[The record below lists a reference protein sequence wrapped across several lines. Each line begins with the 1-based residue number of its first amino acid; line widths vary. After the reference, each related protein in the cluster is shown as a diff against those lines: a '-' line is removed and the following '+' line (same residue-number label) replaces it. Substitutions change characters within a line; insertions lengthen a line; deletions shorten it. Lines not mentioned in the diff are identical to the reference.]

1 MPSLACARERIRA
14 YGTSTTTASFMQEN
28 LAEKIKQR
36 IDIVD
41 LVRQYV
47 PHLKKA
53 GKTWKACCPFHK
65 EKTPSFTVDGE
76 KGLYYCFGCQEGGD
90 IFDFLMKIENLSFN
104 EAVRKLADVAGVEYR
119 PQGGFSAAEQ
129 QRMNARKTLDFAKG
143 FYHKNLMSAG
153 GEFAREYIKKR
164 GLTKET
170 AQKFELGFAKNDA
183 VGLCRAAQ
191 AAKYTAQQLK
201 EVGLC
206 VQTSYGARDYFRGRL
221 MFPIINQRGETVG
234 FGGRILGEGEPKYL
248 NSPETL
254 LFSKSQVLYGLN
266 FAGPAIRKA
275 GRSVLLEGYMDVI
288 ACHQAGFEN
297 TVAPLGTSL
306 TAEHAKLLKRYADN
320 VIVLFDPDAAGIKA
334 ALRGAL
340 ILIEQGLFV
349 KVASLPGGLDP
360 DEYIAQYGKE
370 SFEKVLDSAQDLIEF
385 HTRLQL
391 DLYPLPLKAQAKTAI
406 VNELTDTLLK
416 QPDPIVR
423 REWVKYVAERVGVD
437 EELVLERLR
446 ERERAA
452 GRFKQRFNAAQGQRK
467 EVSPA
472 PQFNAAEE
480 NLVAWLLRFPQYAP
494 ECEELAEDFDSKSL
508 GALLKAVVS
517 AAKENPQAD
526 GFIDRVCAV
535 QPQQSKLAVRL
546 CMEELPKD
554 FQAQRD
560 IASCKK
566 AVQKEAI
573 QRKLTAVRQ
582 QIKTAGAGQVP
593 AGLLQQLAQLQN
605 KLKN

>member
-1 MPSLACARERIRA
+1 
-14 YGTSTTTASFMQEN
+14 MQEN

-36 IDIVD
+36 IDLVEF
-41 LVRQYV
+41 VRQYV

-65 EKTPSFTVDGE
+65 EKTPSFTVSSE

-90 IFDFLMKIENLSFN
+90 IFDFLMKMENLSFN
-104 EAVRKLADVAGVEYR
+104 EAVRKLADIAGVEYR

-129 QRMNARKTLDFAKG
+129 QRINARKTLDWAKG

-153 GEFAREYIKKR
+153 GEFARNYVKSR

-170 AQKFELGFAKNDA
+170 VQKFELGFAKNDA
-183 VGLCRAAQ
+183 VGLCKAAQ
-191 AAKYTAQQLK
+191 ANGYTAQQLK
-201 EVGLC
+201 DVGLC
-206 VQTSYGARDYFRGRL
+206 VQTAYGARDYFRGRL
-221 MFPIINQRGETVG
+221 IFPIINQRGETVG
-234 FGGRILGEGEPKYL
+234 FGGRILADGEPKYL

-254 LFSKSQVLYGLN
+254 LFSKSHVLFGLN

-275 GRSVLLEGYMDVI
+275 GRAVLLEGYMDVI

-306 TAEHAKLLKRYADN
+306 TAEHAKLLKRYTDN
-320 VIVLFDPDAAGIKA
+320 AVVLFDPDAAGIKA

-340 ILIEQGLFV
+340 VLIEQGLFV
-349 KVASLPGGLDP
+349 KVASLSDGLDP
-360 DEYIAQYGKE
+360 DEYIAKYGKE
-370 SFEKVLDSAQDLIEF
+370 KFEEVLDSAQDLIAF

-391 DLYPLPLKAQAKTAI
+391 DLYPRPLDPQAKTA
-406 VNELTDTLLK
+406 VVSELTETLLK

-423 REWVKYVAERVGVD
+423 REWAKYVAEQTGVD

-446 ERERAA
+446 GREQAA
-452 GRFKQRFNAAQGQRK
+452 ARFQQRFNASRAP
-467 EVSPA
+467 SAA
-472 PQFNAAEE
+472 PQAEHFNAAEE
-480 NLVAWLLRFPQYAP
+480 NLVGWLLRFPQYAQG
-494 ECEELAEDFDSKSL
+494 CEELAPQFDSRAL
-508 GALLKAVVS
+508 GELLQALCRAAAENPAPEGFADRVS
-517 AAKENPQAD
+517 ALAPAQH
-526 GFIDRVCAV
+526 
-535 QPQQSKLAVRL
+535 KLAVRL
-546 CMEELPKD
+546 CMQELPRD
-554 FQAQRD
+554 FQPQRD

-566 AVQKEAI
+566 AVEREAL
-573 QRKLTAVRQ
+573 QRQLAAVRQ

-593 AGLLQQLAQLQN
+593 AQLLQQMTQLQN

>member
-1 MPSLACARERIRA
+1 
-14 YGTSTTTASFMQEN
+14 MQEN

-36 IDIVD
+36 IDLVEF
-41 LVRQYV
+41 VRQYV

-65 EKTPSFTVDGE
+65 EKTPSFTVSSE

-90 IFDFLMKIENLSFN
+90 IFDFLMKMENLSFN
-104 EAVRKLADVAGVEYR
+104 EAVRKLADIAGVEYR

-129 QRMNARKTLDFAKG
+129 QRINARKTLDWAKG
-143 FYHKNLMSAG
+143 FYHKNLMGAG
-153 GEFAREYIKKR
+153 GEFARNYAKGR

-170 AQKFELGFAKNDA
+170 VQKFELGFAKNDA
-183 VGLCRAAQ
+183 VGLCKAAQ
-191 AAKYTAQQLK
+191 ANGYTAQQLK
-201 EVGLC
+201 DVGLC
-206 VQTSYGARDYFRGRL
+206 VQTAYGARDYFRGRL

-234 FGGRILGEGEPKYL
+234 FGGRILADGEPKYL

-254 LFSKSQVLYGLN
+254 LFSKSHVLFGLN

-275 GRSVLLEGYMDVI
+275 GRAVLLEGYMDVI

-306 TAEHAKLLKRYADN
+306 TAEHAKLLKRYTDN
-320 VIVLFDPDAAGIKA
+320 AVVLFDPDAAGIKA

-340 ILIEQGLFV
+340 VLIEQGLFV
-349 KVASLPGGLDP
+349 KVASLSDGLDP
-360 DEYIAQYGKE
+360 DEYIAKYGKE
-370 SFEKVLDSAQDLIEF
+370 KFEEVLDRAQDLIAF

-391 DLYPLPLKAQAKTAI
+391 DLYPRPLDPQAKTA
-406 VNELTDTLLK
+406 VVSELTETLLK

-423 REWVKYVAERVGVD
+423 REWAKYVAEQTGVD

-446 ERERAA
+446 GREQAA
-452 GRFKQRFNAAQGQRK
+452 ARFQQRFNASRAP
-467 EVSPA
+467 SAA
-472 PQFNAAEE
+472 PQAEHFNAAEE
-480 NLVAWLLRFPQYAP
+480 NLVGWLLRFPQYARG
-494 ECEELAEDFDSKSL
+494 CEELAPQFDSRAL
-508 GALLKAVVS
+508 GELLQALCRAAAENPAPEGFADRVS
-517 AAKENPQAD
+517 ALAPAQH
-526 GFIDRVCAV
+526 
-535 QPQQSKLAVRL
+535 KLAVRL
-546 CMEELPKD
+546 CMQELPRD
-554 FQAQRD
+554 FQPQRD

-566 AVQKEAI
+566 AVEREAL
-573 QRKLTAVRQ
+573 QRQLAAVRQ

-593 AGLLQQLAQLQN
+593 AQLLQQMTQLQN

>member
-1 MPSLACARERIRA
+1 
-14 YGTSTTTASFMQEN
+14 MQEN

-36 IDIVD
+36 IDLVEF
-41 LVRQYV
+41 VRQYV

-65 EKTPSFTVDGE
+65 EKTPSFTVSSE

-90 IFDFLMKIENLSFN
+90 IFDFLMKMENLSFN
-104 EAVRKLADVAGVEYR
+104 EAVRKLADIAGVEYR

-129 QRMNARKTLDFAKG
+129 QRINARKTLDWAKG

-153 GEFAREYIKKR
+153 GEFARNYVKGR

-170 AQKFELGFAKNDA
+170 VQKFELGFAKNDA
-183 VGLCRAAQ
+183 VGLCKAAQ
-191 AAKYTAQQLK
+191 ANGYTAQQLK
-201 EVGLC
+201 DVGLC
-206 VQTSYGARDYFRGRL
+206 VQTAYGARDYFRGRL

-234 FGGRILGEGEPKYL
+234 FGGRILADGEPKYL

-254 LFSKSQVLYGLN
+254 LFSKSHVLFGLN

-275 GRSVLLEGYMDVI
+275 GRAVLLEGYMDVI

-306 TAEHAKLLKRYADN
+306 TAEHAKLLKRYTDN
-320 VIVLFDPDAAGIKA
+320 AVVLFDPDAAGIKA

-340 ILIEQGLFV
+340 VLIEQGLFV
-349 KVASLPGGLDP
+349 KVASLSDGLDP
-360 DEYIAQYGKE
+360 DEYIAKYGKE
-370 SFEKVLDSAQDLIEF
+370 KFEEVLDRAQDLIAF

-391 DLYPLPLKAQAKTAI
+391 DLYPRPLDPQAKTA
-406 VNELTDTLLK
+406 VVSELTETLLK

-423 REWVKYVAERVGVD
+423 REWAKYVAEQTGVD

-446 ERERAA
+446 GREQAA
-452 GRFKQRFNAAQGQRK
+452 ARFQQRFNASRAP
-467 EVSPA
+467 STA
-472 PQFNAAEE
+472 PQAEHFNAAEE
-480 NLVAWLLRFPQYAP
+480 NLVGWLLRFPQYARG
-494 ECEELAEDFDSKSL
+494 CEELAPQFDSRAL
-508 GALLKAVVS
+508 GELLQALCRAAAENPSPEGFTDRVS
-517 AAKENPQAD
+517 ALAPAQH
-526 GFIDRVCAV
+526 
-535 QPQQSKLAVRL
+535 KLAVRL
-546 CMEELPKD
+546 CMQELPRD
-554 FQAQRD
+554 FQPQRD

-566 AVQKEAI
+566 AVEREAL
-573 QRKLTAVRQ
+573 QRQLAAVRQ

-593 AGLLQQLAQLQN
+593 AQLLQQMTQLQN

>member
-1 MPSLACARERIRA
+1 
-14 YGTSTTTASFMQEN
+14 MQEN

-36 IDIVD
+36 IDLVEF
-41 LVRQYV
+41 VRQYV

-65 EKTPSFTVDGE
+65 EKTPSFTVSSE

-90 IFDFLMKIENLSFN
+90 IFDFLMKMENLSFN
-104 EAVRKLADVAGVEYR
+104 EAVRKLADIAGVEYR

-129 QRMNARKTLDFAKG
+129 QRINARKTLDWAKG

-153 GEFAREYIKKR
+153 GEFARNYVKGR

-170 AQKFELGFAKNDA
+170 VQKFELGFAKNDA
-183 VGLCRAAQ
+183 VGLCKAAQ
-191 AAKYTAQQLK
+191 ANGYTAQQLK
-201 EVGLC
+201 DVGLC
-206 VQTSYGARDYFRGRL
+206 VQTAYGARDYFRGRL

-234 FGGRILGEGEPKYL
+234 FGGRILADGEPKYL

-254 LFSKSQVLYGLN
+254 LFSKSHVLFGLN

-275 GRSVLLEGYMDVI
+275 GRAVLLEGYMDVI

-306 TAEHAKLLKRYADN
+306 TAEHAKLLKRYTDN
-320 VIVLFDPDAAGIKA
+320 AVVLFDPDAAGIKA

-340 ILIEQGLFV
+340 VLIEQGLFV
-349 KVASLPGGLDP
+349 KVASLSDGLDP
-360 DEYIAQYGKE
+360 DEYIAKYGKE
-370 SFEKVLDSAQDLIEF
+370 KFEEVLDSAQDLIAF

-391 DLYPLPLKAQAKTAI
+391 DLYPRPLDPQAKTA
-406 VNELTDTLLK
+406 VVSELTETLLK

-423 REWVKYVAERVGVD
+423 REWAKYVAEQTGVD

-446 ERERAA
+446 AREQAA
-452 GRFKQRFNAAQGQRK
+452 ARFQQRFNAFRAP
-467 EVSPA
+467 SAA
-472 PQFNAAEE
+472 PQAEHFNAAEE
-480 NLVAWLLRFPQYAP
+480 NLVGWLLRFPQYARG
-494 ECEELAEDFDSKSL
+494 CEELAPQFDSRAL
-508 GALLKAVVS
+508 GELLQALCRAAAENPAPEGFADRVS
-517 AAKENPQAD
+517 ALAPAQH
-526 GFIDRVCAV
+526 
-535 QPQQSKLAVRL
+535 KLAVRL
-546 CMEELPKD
+546 CMQELPRD
-554 FQAQRD
+554 FQPQRD

-566 AVQKEAI
+566 AVEREAL
-573 QRKLTAVRQ
+573 QRQLAAVRQ

-593 AGLLQQLAQLQN
+593 AQLLQQMTQLQN

>member
-1 MPSLACARERIRA
+1 
-14 YGTSTTTASFMQEN
+14 MQEN

-36 IDIVD
+36 IDLVEF
-41 LVRQYV
+41 VRQYV

-65 EKTPSFTVDGE
+65 EKTPSFTVSSE

-90 IFDFLMKIENLSFN
+90 IFDFLMKMENLSFN
-104 EAVRKLADVAGVEYR
+104 EAVRKLADIAGVEYR

-129 QRMNARKTLDFAKG
+129 QRINARKTLDWAKG

-153 GEFAREYIKKR
+153 GEFARNYVKSR

-170 AQKFELGFAKNDA
+170 VQKFELGFAKNDA
-183 VGLCRAAQ
+183 VGLCKAAQ
-191 AAKYTAQQLK
+191 ANGYTAQQLK
-201 EVGLC
+201 DVGLC
-206 VQTSYGARDYFRGRL
+206 VQTAYGARDYFRGRL
-221 MFPIINQRGETVG
+221 IFPIINQRGETVG
-234 FGGRILGEGEPKYL
+234 FGGRILADGEPKYL

-254 LFSKSQVLYGLN
+254 LFSKSHVLFGLN

-275 GRSVLLEGYMDVI
+275 GRAVLLEGYMDVI

-306 TAEHAKLLKRYADN
+306 TAEHAKLLKRYTDN
-320 VIVLFDPDAAGIKA
+320 AVVLFDPDAAGIKA

-340 ILIEQGLFV
+340 VLIEQGLFV
-349 KVASLPGGLDP
+349 KVASLSDGLDP
-360 DEYIAQYGKE
+360 DEYIAKYGKE
-370 SFEKVLDSAQDLIEF
+370 KFEEVLDSAQDLIAF

-391 DLYPLPLKAQAKTAI
+391 DLYPRPLDPQAKTA
-406 VNELTDTLLK
+406 VVSELTETLLK

-423 REWVKYVAERVGVD
+423 REWAKYVAEQTGVD

-446 ERERAA
+446 GREQAA
-452 GRFKQRFNAAQGQRK
+452 ARFQQRFNASRAP
-467 EVSPA
+467 SAA
-472 PQFNAAEE
+472 PQAEHFNAAEE
-480 NLVAWLLRFPQYAP
+480 NLVGWLLRFPQYAWG
-494 ECEELAEDFDSKSL
+494 CEELAPQFDSRAL
-508 GALLKAVVS
+508 GELLQALCRAAAENPAPEGFADRVS
-517 AAKENPQAD
+517 ALAPAQH
-526 GFIDRVCAV
+526 
-535 QPQQSKLAVRL
+535 KLAVRL
-546 CMEELPKD
+546 CMQELPRD
-554 FQAQRD
+554 FQPQRD

-566 AVQKEAI
+566 AVEREAL
-573 QRKLTAVRQ
+573 QRQLAAVRQ

-593 AGLLQQLAQLQN
+593 AQLLQQMTQLQN

>member
-1 MPSLACARERIRA
+1 
-14 YGTSTTTASFMQEN
+14 MQEN

-36 IDIVD
+36 IDLVEF
-41 LVRQYV
+41 VRQYV

-65 EKTPSFTVDGE
+65 EKTPSFTVSSE

-90 IFDFLMKIENLSFN
+90 IFDFLMKMENLSFN
-104 EAVRKLADVAGVEYR
+104 EAVRKLADIAGVEYR

-129 QRMNARKTLDFAKG
+129 QRINARKTLDWAKG

-153 GEFAREYIKKR
+153 GEFARNYVKGR

-170 AQKFELGFAKNDA
+170 VQKFELGFAKNDA
-183 VGLCRAAQ
+183 VGLCKAARANG
-191 AAKYTAQQLK
+191 YTAQQLK
-201 EVGLC
+201 DVGLC
-206 VQTSYGARDYFRGRL
+206 VQTAYGARDYFRGRL

-234 FGGRILGEGEPKYL
+234 FGGRILADGEPKYL

-254 LFSKSQVLYGLN
+254 LFSKSHVLFGLN

-275 GRSVLLEGYMDVI
+275 GRAVLLEGYMDVI

-306 TAEHAKLLKRYADN
+306 TAEHAKLLKRYTDN
-320 VIVLFDPDAAGIKA
+320 AVVLFDPDAAGIKA

-340 ILIEQGLFV
+340 VLIEQGLFV
-349 KVASLPGGLDP
+349 KVASLSDGLDP
-360 DEYIAQYGKE
+360 DEYIAKYGKE
-370 SFEKVLDSAQDLIEF
+370 KFEEVLDRAQDLIAF

-391 DLYPLPLKAQAKTAI
+391 DLYPRPLDPQAKTA
-406 VNELTDTLLK
+406 VVSELTETLLK

-423 REWVKYVAERVGVD
+423 REWAKYVAEQTGVD

-446 ERERAA
+446 GREQAA
-452 GRFKQRFNAAQGQRK
+452 ARFQQRFNASRAP
-467 EVSPA
+467 SAA
-472 PQFNAAEE
+472 PQAEHFNAAEE
-480 NLVAWLLRFPQYAP
+480 NLVGWLLRFPQYALG
-494 ECEELAEDFDSKSL
+494 CEELAPQFDSRAL
-508 GALLKAVVS
+508 GELLQALCRAAAENPAPEGFADRVS
-517 AAKENPQAD
+517 ALAPAQH
-526 GFIDRVCAV
+526 
-535 QPQQSKLAVRL
+535 KLAVRL
-546 CMEELPKD
+546 CMQELPRD
-554 FQAQRD
+554 FQPQRD

-566 AVQKEAI
+566 AVEREAL
-573 QRKLTAVRQ
+573 QRQLAAVRQ

-593 AGLLQQLAQLQN
+593 AQLLQQMTQLQN

>member
-1 MPSLACARERIRA
+1 
-14 YGTSTTTASFMQEN
+14 MQEN

-36 IDIVD
+36 IDLVEF
-41 LVRQYV
+41 VRQYV

-65 EKTPSFTVDGE
+65 EKTPSFTVSSE

-90 IFDFLMKIENLSFN
+90 IFDFLMKMENLSFN
-104 EAVRKLADVAGVEYR
+104 EAVRKLADIAGVEYR

-129 QRMNARKTLDFAKG
+129 QRINARKTLDWAKG

-153 GEFAREYIKKR
+153 GEFARNYVKSR

-170 AQKFELGFAKNDA
+170 VQKFELGFAKNDA
-183 VGLCRAAQ
+183 VGLCKAAQ
-191 AAKYTAQQLK
+191 ANGYTAQQLK
-201 EVGLC
+201 DVGLC
-206 VQTSYGARDYFRGRL
+206 VQTAYGTRDYFRGRL
-221 MFPIINQRGETVG
+221 IFPIINQRGETVG
-234 FGGRILGEGEPKYL
+234 FGGRILADGEPKYL

-254 LFSKSQVLYGLN
+254 LFSKSHVLFGLN

-275 GRSVLLEGYMDVI
+275 GRAVLLEGYMDVI

-306 TAEHAKLLKRYADN
+306 TAEHAKLLKRYTDN
-320 VIVLFDPDAAGIKA
+320 AVVLFDPDAAGIKA

-340 ILIEQGLFV
+340 VLIEQGLFV
-349 KVASLPGGLDP
+349 KVASLSDGLDP
-360 DEYIAQYGKE
+360 DEYIAKYGKE
-370 SFEKVLDSAQDLIEF
+370 KFEEVLDRAQDLIAF

-391 DLYPLPLKAQAKTAI
+391 DLYPRPLNPQAKTA
-406 VNELTDTLLK
+406 VVSELTETLLK

-423 REWVKYVAERVGVD
+423 REWAKYVAEQTGVD

-446 ERERAA
+446 GREQAA
-452 GRFKQRFNAAQGQRK
+452 ARFQQRFNASR
-467 EVSPA
+467 SPSAA
-472 PQFNAAEE
+472 PQAEHFNAAEE
-480 NLVAWLLRFPQYAP
+480 NLVGWLLRFPQYAQG
-494 ECEELAEDFDSKSL
+494 CEELAPQFDSRAL
-508 GALLKAVVS
+508 GELLQALCRAAEENPAPEGFADRVS
-517 AAKENPQAD
+517 ALAPAQH
-526 GFIDRVCAV
+526 
-535 QPQQSKLAVRL
+535 KLAVRL
-546 CMEELPKD
+546 CMQELPRD
-554 FQAQRD
+554 FQPQRD

-566 AVQKEAI
+566 AVEREAL
-573 QRKLTAVRQ
+573 QRQLAAVRQ

-593 AGLLQQLAQLQN
+593 AQLLQQMTQLQN

>member
-1 MPSLACARERIRA
+1 
-14 YGTSTTTASFMQEN
+14 MQEN

-36 IDIVD
+36 IDLVEF
-41 LVRQYV
+41 VRQYV

-65 EKTPSFTVDGE
+65 EKTPSFTVSSE

-90 IFDFLMKIENLSFN
+90 IFDFLMKMENLSFN
-104 EAVRKLADVAGVEYR
+104 EAVRKLADIAGVEYR

-129 QRMNARKTLDFAKG
+129 QRINARKTLDWAKG

-153 GEFAREYIKKR
+153 GEFARNYVKGR

-170 AQKFELGFAKNDA
+170 VQKFELGFAKNDA
-183 VGLCRAAQ
+183 VGLCKAAQ
-191 AAKYTAQQLK
+191 ANGYTAQQLK
-201 EVGLC
+201 DVGLC
-206 VQTSYGARDYFRGRL
+206 VQTAYGARDYFRGRL

-234 FGGRILGEGEPKYL
+234 FGGRILADGEPKYL

-254 LFSKSQVLYGLN
+254 LFSKSHVLFGLN

-275 GRSVLLEGYMDVI
+275 GRAVLLEGYMDVI

-306 TAEHAKLLKRYADN
+306 TAEHAKLLKRYTDN
-320 VIVLFDPDAAGIKA
+320 AVVLFDPDAAGIKA

-340 ILIEQGLFV
+340 VLIEQGLFV
-349 KVASLPGGLDP
+349 KVASLSDGLDP
-360 DEYIAQYGKE
+360 DEYIAKYGKE
-370 SFEKVLDSAQDLIEF
+370 KFEEVLDRAQDLIAF

-391 DLYPLPLKAQAKTAI
+391 DLYPRPLDPQAKTA
-406 VNELTDTLLK
+406 VVSELTETLLK

-423 REWVKYVAERVGVD
+423 REWAKYVAEQTGVE

-446 ERERAA
+446 GREQAA
-452 GRFKQRFNAAQGQRK
+452 ARFQQRFNASRAP
-467 EVSPA
+467 SAA
-472 PQFNAAEE
+472 PQAEHFNAAEE
-480 NLVAWLLRFPQYAP
+480 NLVGWLLRFPQYAQG
-494 ECEELAEDFDSKSL
+494 CEELAPQFDSRAL
-508 GALLKAVVS
+508 GELLQALCRAAAENPSPEGFADRVS
-517 AAKENPQAD
+517 ALAPAQH
-526 GFIDRVCAV
+526 
-535 QPQQSKLAVRL
+535 KLAVRL
-546 CMEELPKD
+546 CMQELPRD
-554 FQAQRD
+554 FQPQRD

-566 AVQKEAI
+566 AVEREAL
-573 QRKLTAVRQ
+573 QRQLAAVRQ

-593 AGLLQQLAQLQN
+593 AQLLQQMTQLQN

>member
-1 MPSLACARERIRA
+1 
-14 YGTSTTTASFMQEN
+14 MQEN
-28 LAEKIKQR
+28 LAEKIKQH
-36 IDIVD
+36 IDLVEF
-41 LVRQYV
+41 VRQYV

-65 EKTPSFTVDGE
+65 EKTPSFTVSSE

-90 IFDFLMKIENLSFN
+90 IFDFLMKMENLSFN
-104 EAVRKLADVAGVEYR
+104 EAVRKLADIAGVEYR

-129 QRMNARKTLDFAKG
+129 QRINARKTLDWAKG

-153 GEFAREYIKKR
+153 GEFARNYVKGR

-170 AQKFELGFAKNDA
+170 VQKFELGFAKNDA
-183 VGLCRAAQ
+183 VGLCKAAQ
-191 AAKYTAQQLK
+191 ANGYTAQQLK
-201 EVGLC
+201 DVGLC
-206 VQTSYGARDYFRGRL
+206 VQTAYGARDYFRGRL

-234 FGGRILGEGEPKYL
+234 FGGRILADGEPKYL

-254 LFSKSQVLYGLN
+254 LFSKSHVLFGLN

-275 GRSVLLEGYMDVI
+275 GRAVLLEGYMDVI

-306 TAEHAKLLKRYADN
+306 TTEHAKLLKRYTDN
-320 VIVLFDPDAAGIKA
+320 AVVLFDPDAAGIKA

-340 ILIEQGLFV
+340 VLIEQGLFV
-349 KVASLPGGLDP
+349 KVASLSDGLDP
-360 DEYIAQYGKE
+360 DEYIAKYGKE
-370 SFEKVLDSAQDLIEF
+370 KFEEVLDRAQDLIAF

-391 DLYPLPLKAQAKTAI
+391 DLYPRPLDPQAKTA
-406 VNELTDTLLK
+406 VVSELTETLLK

-423 REWVKYVAERVGVD
+423 REWAKYVAEQTGVD

-446 ERERAA
+446 GREQAA
-452 GRFKQRFNAAQGQRK
+452 ARFQQRFNASRAP
-467 EVSPA
+467 SAA
-472 PQFNAAEE
+472 PQAEHFNAAEE
-480 NLVAWLLRFPQYAP
+480 NLVGWLLRFPQYARG
-494 ECEELAEDFDSKSL
+494 CEELAPQFDSRAL
-508 GALLKAVVS
+508 GELLQALCRAAAENPAPEGFADRVS
-517 AAKENPQAD
+517 ALAPAQH
-526 GFIDRVCAV
+526 
-535 QPQQSKLAVRL
+535 KLAVRL
-546 CMEELPKD
+546 CMQELPRD
-554 FQAQRD
+554 FQPQRD

-566 AVQKEAI
+566 AVEREAL
-573 QRKLTAVRQ
+573 QRQLAAVRQ

-593 AGLLQQLAQLQN
+593 AQLLQQMTQLQN

>member
-1 MPSLACARERIRA
+1 
-14 YGTSTTTASFMQEN
+14 MQEN

-36 IDIVD
+36 IDLVEF
-41 LVRQYV
+41 VRQYV

-65 EKTPSFTVDGE
+65 EKTPSFTVSSE

-90 IFDFLMKIENLSFN
+90 IFDFLMKMENLSFN
-104 EAVRKLADVAGVEYR
+104 EAVRKLADIAGVEYR

-129 QRMNARKTLDFAKG
+129 QRINARKTLDWAKG

-153 GEFAREYIKKR
+153 GEFARNYVKGR

-170 AQKFELGFAKNDA
+170 VQKFELGFAKNDA
-183 VGLCRAAQ
+183 VGLCKAAQ
-191 AAKYTAQQLK
+191 ANGYTAQQLK
-201 EVGLC
+201 DVGLC
-206 VQTSYGARDYFRGRL
+206 VQTAYGARDYFRGRL

-234 FGGRILGEGEPKYL
+234 FGGRILADGEPKYL

-254 LFSKSQVLYGLN
+254 LFSKSHVLFGLN

-275 GRSVLLEGYMDVI
+275 GRAVLLEGYMDVI

-306 TAEHAKLLKRYADN
+306 TAEHAKLLKRYTDN
-320 VIVLFDPDAAGIKA
+320 AVVLFDPDAAGIKA

-340 ILIEQGLFV
+340 VLIEQGLFV
-349 KVASLPGGLDP
+349 KVASLSDGLDP
-360 DEYIAQYGKE
+360 DEYIAKYGKE
-370 SFEKVLDSAQDLIEF
+370 KFEEVLDRAQDLIAF

-391 DLYPLPLKAQAKTAI
+391 DLYPRPLDPQAKTA
-406 VNELTDTLLK
+406 VVSELTETLLK

-423 REWVKYVAERVGVD
+423 REWAKYVAEQTGVE

-446 ERERAA
+446 GREQAA
-452 GRFKQRFNAAQGQRK
+452 ARFQQRFNASRA
-467 EVSPA
+467 PAAA
-472 PQFNAAEE
+472 PQAEHFNAAEE
-480 NLVAWLLRFPQYAP
+480 NLVGWLLRFPQYARG
-494 ECEELAEDFDSKSL
+494 CEELAPQFDSRAL
-508 GALLKAVVS
+508 GELLQALCRAAAENPAPEGFADRVS
-517 AAKENPQAD
+517 ALAPAQH
-526 GFIDRVCAV
+526 
-535 QPQQSKLAVRL
+535 KLAVRL
-546 CMEELPKD
+546 CMQELPRD
-554 FQAQRD
+554 FQPQRD

-566 AVQKEAI
+566 AVEREAL
-573 QRKLTAVRQ
+573 QRQLAAVRQ

-593 AGLLQQLAQLQN
+593 AQLLQQMTQLQN

>member
-1 MPSLACARERIRA
+1 
-14 YGTSTTTASFMQEN
+14 MQEN

-36 IDIVD
+36 IDLVEF
-41 LVRQYV
+41 VRQYV

-65 EKTPSFTVDGE
+65 EKTPSFTVSSE

-90 IFDFLMKIENLSFN
+90 IFDFLMKMENLSFN
-104 EAVRKLADVAGVEYR
+104 EAVRKLADIAGVEYR

-129 QRMNARKTLDFAKG
+129 QRINARKTLDWAKG

-153 GEFAREYIKKR
+153 GEFARNYVKGR

-170 AQKFELGFAKNDA
+170 VQKFELGFAKNDA
-183 VGLCRAAQ
+183 VGLCKAAQ
-191 AAKYTAQQLK
+191 ANGYTAQQLK
-201 EVGLC
+201 DVGLC
-206 VQTSYGARDYFRGRL
+206 VQTAYGARDYFRGRL

-234 FGGRILGEGEPKYL
+234 FGGRILADGEPKYL

-254 LFSKSQVLYGLN
+254 LFSKSHVLFGLN

-275 GRSVLLEGYMDVI
+275 GRAVLLEGYMDVI

-306 TAEHAKLLKRYADN
+306 TAEHAKLLKRYTDN
-320 VIVLFDPDAAGIKA
+320 AVVLFDPDAAGIKA

-340 ILIEQGLFV
+340 VLIEQGLFV
-349 KVASLPGGLDP
+349 KVASLSDGLDP
-360 DEYIAQYGKE
+360 DEYIAKYGKE
-370 SFEKVLDSAQDLIEF
+370 KFEEVLDRAQDLIAF

-391 DLYPLPLKAQAKTAI
+391 DLYPRPLNPQAKTA
-406 VNELTDTLLK
+406 VVSELTETLLK

-423 REWVKYVAERVGVD
+423 REWAKYVAEQTGVE

-446 ERERAA
+446 GREQAA
-452 GRFKQRFNAAQGQRK
+452 ARFQQRFNASRAP
-467 EVSPA
+467 SAA
-472 PQFNAAEE
+472 PQAEHFNAAEE
-480 NLVAWLLRFPQYAP
+480 NLVGWLLRFPQYARG
-494 ECEELAEDFDSKSL
+494 CEELAPQFDSRAL
-508 GALLKAVVS
+508 GELLQALCRAAAENPAPEGFADRVS
-517 AAKENPQAD
+517 ALAPAQH
-526 GFIDRVCAV
+526 
-535 QPQQSKLAVRL
+535 KLAVRL
-546 CMEELPKD
+546 CMQELPRD
-554 FQAQRD
+554 FQPQRD

-566 AVQKEAI
+566 AVEREAL
-573 QRKLTAVRQ
+573 QRQLAAVRQ

-593 AGLLQQLAQLQN
+593 AQLLQQMTQLQN

>member
-1 MPSLACARERIRA
+1 MI
-14 YGTSTTTASFMQEN
+14 QEN

-36 IDIVD
+36 LDLVE

-65 EKTPSFTVDGE
+65 EKTPSFTVNAE

-104 EAVRKLADVAGVEYR
+104 ESVRKLAELAGVEYK
-119 PQGGFSAAEQ
+119 PAGGFSAEEQ
-129 QRMNARKTLDFAKG
+129 KRINARKTLDFAKA

-153 GEFAREYIKKR
+153 GEFARNYVKSR

-170 AQKFELGFAKNDA
+170 VQHFELGFAKNDA
-183 VGLCRAAQ
+183 VGLCKTAQ
-191 AAKYTAQQLK
+191 AARYTPQQLK
-201 EVGLC
+201 DVGLC
-206 VQTSYGARDYFRGRL
+206 VLTSYGARDYFRGRL

-248 NSPETL
+248 NSPETV
-254 LFSKSQVLYGLN
+254 LFSKSHVLYGLN

-275 GRSVLLEGYMDVI
+275 GRAVLLEGYMDVI

-306 TAEHAKLLKRYADN
+306 TPEHARLLKRYADN

-349 KVASLPGGLDP
+349 SVASLSDGLDP
-360 DEYIAQYGKE
+360 DEYIAKYGKE
-370 SFEKVLDSAQDLIEF
+370 QFENVLDNAQDLIEF

-391 DLYPLPLKAQAKTAI
+391 ELYPQPLQPQAKTAV
-406 VNELTDTLLK
+406 VNELLETLLK

-437 EELVLERLR
+437 EQLVLERLR
-446 ERERAA
+446 GKETASA
-452 GRFKQRFNAAQGQRK
+452 RFRQRFNAAGPGATKPAAGQ
-467 EVSPA
+467 ET
-472 PQFNAAEE
+472 FNAAEE
-480 NLVAWLLRFPQYAP
+480 NLVGWLLRYPQYAAP
-494 ECEELAEDFDSKSL
+494 CEELAAQFDSRAL
-508 GALLKAVVS
+508 GELLSAVCR
-517 AAKENPQAD
+517 AARENPDPA
-526 GFIDRVCAV
+526 GFTERVCA
-535 QPQQSKLAVRL
+535 LAPARTKQAIRL
-546 CMEELPKD
+546 SVSELPKD

-560 IASCKK
+560 IAACMR
-566 AVQKEAI
+566 AVQKEAL
-573 QRKLTAVRQ
+573 QRQLAAVRQ

-593 AGLLQQLAQLQN
+593 AELLKRMTELQN

>member
-1 MPSLACARERIRA
+1 
-14 YGTSTTTASFMQEN
+14 MQEN

-36 IDIVD
+36 IDLVEF
-41 LVRQYV
+41 VRQYV

-65 EKTPSFTVDGE
+65 EKTPSFTVSSE

-90 IFDFLMKIENLSFN
+90 IFDFLMKMENLSFN
-104 EAVRKLADVAGVEYR
+104 EAVRKLADIAGVEYR

-129 QRMNARKTLDFAKG
+129 QRINARKTLDWAKG

-153 GEFAREYIKKR
+153 GEFARNYVKGR

-170 AQKFELGFAKNDA
+170 VQKFELGFAKNDA
-183 VGLCRAAQ
+183 VGLCKAAQ
-191 AAKYTAQQLK
+191 ANGYTAQQLK
-201 EVGLC
+201 DVGLC
-206 VQTSYGARDYFRGRL
+206 VQTAYGARDYFRGRL

-234 FGGRILGEGEPKYL
+234 FGGRILADGEPKYL

-254 LFSKSQVLYGLN
+254 LFSKSHVLFGLN

-275 GRSVLLEGYMDVI
+275 GRAVLLEGYMDVI

-306 TAEHAKLLKRYADN
+306 TAEHAKLLKRYTDN
-320 VIVLFDPDAAGIKA
+320 AVVLFDPDAAGIKA

-340 ILIEQGLFV
+340 VLIEQGLFV
-349 KVASLPGGLDP
+349 KVASLSDGLDP
-360 DEYIAQYGKE
+360 DEYIAKYGKE
-370 SFEKVLDSAQDLIEF
+370 KFEEVLDRAQDLIAF

-391 DLYPLPLKAQAKTAI
+391 DLYPRPLDPQAKTA
-406 VNELTDTLLK
+406 VVSELTETLLK

-423 REWVKYVAERVGVD
+423 REWAKYVAEQTGVD

-446 ERERAA
+446 GREQAA
-452 GRFKQRFNAAQGQRK
+452 ARFQQRFNASRAP
-467 EVSPA
+467 SAA
-472 PQFNAAEE
+472 PQAEHFNAAEE
-480 NLVAWLLRFPQYAP
+480 NLVGWLLRFPQYALG
-494 ECEELAEDFDSKSL
+494 CEELAPQFDSRAL
-508 GALLKAVVS
+508 GELLQALCRAAAENPAPEGFADRVS
-517 AAKENPQAD
+517 ALAPAQH
-526 GFIDRVCAV
+526 
-535 QPQQSKLAVRL
+535 KLAVRL
-546 CMEELPKD
+546 CMQELPRD
-554 FQAQRD
+554 FQPQRD

-566 AVQKEAI
+566 AVEREAL
-573 QRKLTAVRQ
+573 QRQLAAVRQ

-593 AGLLQQLAQLQN
+593 AQLLQQMTQLQN